1 MLDIESIRKKLQ
13 REREELLRRAE
24 APVETARG
32 DEADLAVM
40 AENKERELWLANDA
54 KQKLESIDK
63 ALGRIEKGTYGKCLN
78 CGKPIPEERLL
89 TLPLTLYDVEC
100 QGKLERKVRR

>member
-1 MLDIESIRKKLQ
+1 MLDTKSIRKQLQ
-13 REREELLRRAE
+13 EEKDELLRRGE

-40 AENKERELWLANDA
+40 AENKERDLWLANDA
-54 KQKLESIDK
+54 KQRLELIDK
-63 ALGRIEKGTYGKCLN
+63 ALSRIDKGTYGKCLN